1 MSVETNMSY
10 SGMLEM
16 VERGETDIML
26 ADLSYSRDREER
38 IDFTAPFMNIG
49 VGTNAGVTNLNDF
62 LNRFLTFTGM
72 LYKNENNRQ
81 LNLFSFLEPFTME
94 IWLLMLLSYVTVSA
108 VFYWIS
114 KNQEM

>member
-1 MSVETNMSY
+1 
-10 SGMLEM
+10 
-16 VERGETDIML
+16 
-26 ADLSYSRDREER
+26 
-38 IDFTAPFMNIG
+38 
-49 VGTNAGVTNLNDF
+49 
-62 LNRFLTFTGM
+62 M

>member
-1 MSVETNMSY
+1 MSY

-49 VGTNAGVTNLNDF
+49 VGTNAVVTNLNDF